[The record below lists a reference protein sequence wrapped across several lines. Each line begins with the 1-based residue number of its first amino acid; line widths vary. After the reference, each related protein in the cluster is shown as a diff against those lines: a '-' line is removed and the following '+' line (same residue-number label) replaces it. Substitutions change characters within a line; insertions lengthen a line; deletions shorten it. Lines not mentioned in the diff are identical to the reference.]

1 MFPSSSIGLSANLD
15 YKLPPSMADNS
26 RMYSVAIAPDG
37 LTSVS
42 TNTAATWLSNTAGSS
57 PVNQFNSQM
66 ITFTIPSGSSR
77 SVYLDTKET
86 YLSFR
91 LTINTTAS
99 GTGTAPQACLLSSA
113 QSFFDQLNLV
123 SNNVPIET
131 INQYGILANMLLN
144 STVSYSEKVGAIAT
158 GMGCDTNSSSGVDLP
173 ITNAYNGGI
182 TYYNFC
188 IPLLSV
194 IGLNGGDKL
203 FPIGSIGN
211 LQLQMT
217 TSALL
222 PIVSYQT
229 ATTATGTFTA
239 TLDNFTLNMKM
250 VDIGSAQAIVDA
262 TIPDGKIFIKAQSWV
277 TANSNIPANTQ
288 GQVNAFF
295 QIRNSSVKSVFFQN
309 SQATS
314 ALTPNGYYD
323 AVNFGVT
330 QFNVNIAG
338 LAYPQFPLDPTRR
351 PGQAVLAF
359 LSGLGMQGDLRKNGG
374 NLTRSA
380 YGSTLPNI
388 TGLSAPDSML
398 VTPAAG
404 VRAESAWDATTS
416 IMIKYP
422 CMHWLGVDLEKS
434 SGVLFQGVNTR
445 STGIQANFYFGNTT
459 NGLANAV
466 TSFGFALID
475 CVLMIDSAS
484 QSIQSF
490 V

>member
-26 RMYSVAIAPDG
+26 RMYSVSIAPDG

-42 TNTAATWLSNTAGSS
+42 TNTAASWLSATAGNGLT
-57 PVNQFNSQM
+57 NQFNSQM

-91 LTINTTAS
+91 LIINTTVAPAPA
-99 GTGTAPQACLLSSA
+99 GTIACLMSSA

-144 STVSYSEKVGAIAT
+144 STVSYSEKVGAIGT
-158 GMGCDTNSSSGVDLP
+158 GMGCDSNSSSGCDISTALG
-173 ITNAYNGGI
+173 T

-194 IGLNGGDKL
+194 IGINGGDKL

-222 PIVSYQT
+222 PIASYNAAA
-229 ATTATGTFTA
+229 ATTAGTFTA
-239 TLDNFTLNMKM
+239 TLDNFTLNMKY

-262 TIPDGKIFIKAQSWV
+262 TIPDGKVFIKAQSWV
-277 TANSNIPANTQ
+277 TANANIPANTQ

-309 SQATS
+309 SQSTATT
-314 ALTPNGYYD
+314 TPNGYYD

-338 LAYPQFPLDPTRR
+338 LAYPQFPLDPTHR

-359 LSGLGMQGDLRKNGG
+359 LSGLGLQGDYRKLGG
-374 NLTRSA
+374 NITRSA
-380 YGSTLPNI
+380 YGATLPNT
-388 TGLSAPDSML
+388 TGLSAFDSML
-398 VTPAAG
+398 VVPAAG
-404 VRAESAWDATTS
+404 QRGESSWDATAST
-416 IMIKYP
+416 IIKYP

-434 SGVLFQGVNTR
+434 AGSLFSGLNTR
-445 STGIQANFYFGNTT
+445 STGIQANFYFGNSTT
-459 NGLANAV
+459 GLANAV
-466 TSFGFALID
+466 TSYGFALID
-475 CVLMIDSAS
+475 CVLMIDSVS